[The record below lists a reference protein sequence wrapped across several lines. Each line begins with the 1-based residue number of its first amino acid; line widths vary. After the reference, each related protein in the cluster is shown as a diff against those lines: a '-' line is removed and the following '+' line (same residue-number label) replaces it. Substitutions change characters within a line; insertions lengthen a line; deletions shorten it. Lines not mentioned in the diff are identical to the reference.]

1 MGRKVLDTNAVRDHL
16 GEILDEAH
24 YQGNEFV
31 IQRRGK
37 PLAVIIPYSRYEQM
51 EKRREAA
58 FRVFH
63 EIWEAN
69 KDADPNEVAEV
80 VEQEVEKMR
89 AERRRQ
95 RARG

>member
-1 MGRKVLDTNAVRDHL
+1 MSRKVLDTSAVRDHL

-69 KDADPNEVAEV
+69 KDADPNEVAAV

-95 RARG
+95 RARR

>member
-1 MGRKVLDTNAVRDHL
+1 MSRKVLDTNAVRDHL

-69 KDADPNEVAEV
+69 KDADPNEVAAV

-95 RARG
+95 RARR

>member
-1 MGRKVLDTNAVRDHL
+1 MSRKVLDTSAVRDHL

-95 RARG
+95 RARR

>member
-1 MGRKVLDTNAVRDHL
+1 MSRKVLDTNAVRDHL

>member
-1 MGRKVLDTNAVRDHL
+1 MSRKVLDTNAVRDHL

-95 RARG
+95 RARR

>member
-1 MGRKVLDTNAVRDHL
+1 MSRKVLDTNAVRDRL

-37 PLAVIIPYSRYEQM
+37 PLAVIIPYARYEQM
-51 EKRREAA
+51 EQRREAA

-69 KDADPNEVAEV
+69 KDVDPNEVAEV

-95 RARG
+95 RTRR